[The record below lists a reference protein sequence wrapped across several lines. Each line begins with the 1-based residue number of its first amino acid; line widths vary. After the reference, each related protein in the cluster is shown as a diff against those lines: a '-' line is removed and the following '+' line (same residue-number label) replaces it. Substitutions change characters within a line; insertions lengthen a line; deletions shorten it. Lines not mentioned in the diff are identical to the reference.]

1 MAESSPP
8 STSWVGTWFEGNP
21 PTQFFVDV
29 NNDNGYFRAHL
40 FLIGKKKKRKGKT
53 IYFRSNVSSFSDA
66 RSDVRYAIFGR
77 SGNLNH
83 EIFMKGIK
91 IVEF

>member
-29 NNDNGYFRAHL
+29 NNDNGYFRADL
-40 FLIGKKKKRKGKT
+40 FLIGKKKKKEKEKLFIFDRT
-53 IYFRSNVSSFSDA
+53 FRVFLMRVLMYVMPSLADQ
-66 RSDVRYAIFGR
+66 
-77 SGNLNH
+77 
-83 EIFMKGIK
+83 EI
-91 IVEF
+91 

>member
-40 FLIGKKKKRKGKT
+40 FLIGKKKKKEKEKLFIFDRT
-53 IYFRSNVSSFSDA
+53 FRVFLMRVLMYVMPSLADQ
-66 RSDVRYAIFGR
+66 
-77 SGNLNH
+77 
-83 EIFMKGIK
+83 EI
-91 IVEF
+91 